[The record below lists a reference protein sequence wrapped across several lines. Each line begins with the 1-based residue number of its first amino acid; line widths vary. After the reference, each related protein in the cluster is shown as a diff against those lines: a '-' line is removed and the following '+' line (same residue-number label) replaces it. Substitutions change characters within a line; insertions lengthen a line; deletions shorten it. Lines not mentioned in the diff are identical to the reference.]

1 MWNGQEFGCRRMLE
15 NAGFGLVGDKNLIFL
30 INQIFTVWYARMKFL
45 SNPQQWYPSKFIF
58 NDVIFYH
65 RRKIDYIIYT
75 FIHLCHKQSPVGHM
89 GHMVCPSPRCQ
100 YCMSCHQCQNNTRL
114 EVQVLNLWA
123 LKQLAELNHVDFRN
137 CKGNQLIW
145 SRSL

>member
-1 MWNGQEFGCRRMLE
+1 MARNLGAAACLKMLASDWLVIKIWYFWSTKYLPFGMREWNFYQTH
-15 NAGFGLVGDKNLIFL
+15 NND
-30 INQIFTVWYARMKFL
+30 T
-45 SNPQQWYPSKFIF
+45 PPSLYSMMSYFII
-58 NDVIFYH
+58 DGK
-65 RRKIDYIIYT
+65 KIISYIY

-89 GHMVCPSPRCQ
+89 GHMVCPRCH

-123 LKQLAELNHVDFRN
+123 LKQLAELNHVGFWN